1 MAVREMSNIDKK
13 TLTVIVLLLV
23 VGCVA
28 GYLLGGRGGN
38 VSNNPVGADA
48 VRSDLSNVERANSAA
63 KDRVTA
69 IESGLESSAAEAGSI
84 ANEIGGI
91 ADAVREIED
100 RIDVGQDRLG
110 SIESSAD
117 EGQSILKR
125 VRERGQGRTQ
135 EINIAK

>member
-1 MAVREMSNIDKK
+1 MINIDKK
-13 TLTVIVLLLV
+13 TIIVIMLLLV

-38 VSNNPVGADA
+38 VSDNPVGADA
-48 VRSDLSNVERANSAA
+48 VRSDISAAERANIAA

-69 IESGLESSAAEAGSI
+69 IESGLESGAAEAGSI
-84 ANEIGGI
+84 ATEIGGA
-91 ADAVREIED
+91 ADTVREIED

-110 SIESSAD
+110 SIESGAD

-125 VRERGQGRTQ
+125 IRERGPGRIQ
-135 EINIAK
+135 ETDVAK